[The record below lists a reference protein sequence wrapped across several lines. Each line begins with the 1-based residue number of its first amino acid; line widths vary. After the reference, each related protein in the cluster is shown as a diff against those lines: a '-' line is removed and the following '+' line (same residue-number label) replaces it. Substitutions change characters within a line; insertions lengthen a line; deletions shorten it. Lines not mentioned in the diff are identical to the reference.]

1 VRYRYRCRGISVP
14 ETPGPQPPAA
24 TNREISARERN
35 RSLSGLRQSL
45 LRAERA
51 EQLRRYCGLPMLR
64 LPRQTFRWPTASWQ
78 KPRPDGPAQTAASR
92 PNPPQPTARQYSPWL
107 PVPVQA
113 GLGDDPKPARQSN
126 PKERVVVRPN
136 GSSPVP
142 TAAKVTGKGGY
153 ANRRIDSWRNRRDVL
168 RLWRES
174 IVSPSCRRE
183 GYTQRRNACDGVP
196 APPARAKQRCLCEA
210 L

>member
-1 VRYRYRCRGISVP
+1 MVGRASLQRRLLRDLEPTVANELGLMNRRSRRKEPQRLLRCVRYRYRCRGISVP

-78 KPRPDGPAQTAASR
+78 KPRPDG
-92 PNPPQPTARQYSPWL
+92 
-107 PVPVQA
+107 
-113 GLGDDPKPARQSN
+113 
-126 PKERVVVRPN
+126 
-136 GSSPVP
+136 
-142 TAAKVTGKGGY
+142 
-153 ANRRIDSWRNRRDVL
+153 
-168 RLWRES
+168 
-174 IVSPSCRRE
+174 
-183 GYTQRRNACDGVP
+183 
-196 APPARAKQRCLCEA
+196 
-210 L
+210 